1 MGAFLPVSRGRRALA
16 LTGVALLFTTIFML
30 SSRSEGYRPN
40 IDSAWLTSN
49 IPLSIG
55 NLAAHVPEE
64 VYTAQRNKALAAR
77 VVDKEQFS
85 QLEVVLWEEGIHD
98 GASALNAVISQNVKR
113 SEASY
118 RADRTD
124 IATRTRL

>member
-1 MGAFLPVSRGRRALA
+1 VSRGRRALA
-16 LTGVALLFTTIFML
+16 LTGVALLFTTVFML

-64 VYTAQRNKALAAR
+64 VYTAQRNKALAAK

-98 GASALNAVISQNVKR
+98 GASALNAVIS
-113 SEASY
+113 
-118 RADRTD
+118 
-124 IATRTRL
+124 